1 MKINRILVKTES
13 KTYPILVG
21 DKLIN
26 NLPKI
31 LKKNNLKFKK
41 CLIIID
47 KNIPTKY
54 LSLLKYN
61 LRNKKTF
68 IYKFNSSEKNKNFQ
82 SVNFLLEILLKN
94 NFNRDDLLISVGGG
108 IIGDVS
114 GFIANI
120 FKRGIK
126 FVNIPSTL
134 LAQVD
139 SSIGGKTGINNKY
152 GKNLVGTF
160 YQPNLVLSD
169 ISLLKSLP
177 KREKICGYGEILKH
191 SLISKKKIFIFLKKN
206 YQNILDIKSPYIE
219 KAIVDSCNIKK
230 NIVQKD
236 EKESGLRKIL
246 NLGHTFAHS
255 FEAALN
261 FSNKLNHGE
270 AVLLGLKNEILFAY
284 KKKIISKKDML
295 EIFDHLNSLD
305 IKLDINNL
313 FKKKDIEKILSF
325 MKSDKKNFSQ
335 KINLILLQKIN
346 KPILNL
352 QFSLKDIKGFL
363 MKVLNN

>member
-1 MKINRILVKTES
+1 M
-13 KTYPILVG
+13 
-21 DKLIN
+21 
-26 NLPKI
+26 
-31 LKKNNLKFKK
+31 
-41 CLIIID
+41 
-47 KNIPTKY
+47 
-54 LSLLKYN
+54 
-61 LRNKKTF
+61 
-68 IYKFNSSEKNKNFQ
+68 
-82 SVNFLLEILLKN
+82 
-94 NFNRDDLLISVGGG
+94 
-108 IIGDVS
+108 
-114 GFIANI
+114 
-120 FKRGIK
+120 
-126 FVNIPSTL
+126 
-134 LAQVD
+134 
-139 SSIGGKTGINNKY
+139 
-152 GKNLVGTF
+152 
-160 YQPNLVLSD
+160 
-169 ISLLKSLP
+169 
-177 KREKICGYGEILKH
+177 
-191 SLISKKKIFIFLKKN
+191 KKN

-284 KKKIISKKDML
+284 NKKIISKKDML

>member
-1 MKINRILVKTES
+1 MKINRILVKTKS

-31 LKKNNLKFKK
+31 LKKNNLEFKK

-54 LSLLKYN
+54 LSLLKFK

-68 IYKFNSSEKNKNFQ
+68 IHKFNSSEKNKNFQ

-114 GFIANI
+114 GFVANI

-191 SLISKKKIFIFLKKN
+191 SLISKKKNIYFFEKK
-206 YQNILDIKSPYIE
+206 L
-219 KAIVDSCNIKK
+219 
-230 NIVQKD
+230 
-236 EKESGLRKIL
+236 
-246 NLGHTFAHS
+246 
-255 FEAALN
+255 
-261 FSNKLNHGE
+261 
-270 AVLLGLKNEILFAY
+270 
-284 KKKIISKKDML
+284 SKY
-295 EIFDHLNSLD
+295 S
-305 IKLDINNL
+305 
-313 FKKKDIEKILSF
+313 
-325 MKSDKKNFSQ
+325 
-335 KINLILLQKIN
+335 
-346 KPILNL
+346 
-352 QFSLKDIKGFL
+352 
-363 MKVLNN
+363 

>member
-54 LSLLKYN
+54 LSLLKFK

-177 KREKICGYGEILKH
+177 KRERICGYGEILKH

-305 IKLDINNL
+305 FKSDINTF
-313 FKKKDIEKILSF
+313 FKKKDIQKILNF
-325 MKSDKKNFSQ
+325 MKSDKKNVSL
-335 KINLILLQKIN
+335 KINLILLKKIN
-346 KPILNL
+346 RPILNL
-352 QFSLKDIKGFL
+352 QFSLRDIKSFF